1 MKLSLVFLLIILAA
15 AVTGYMRHAPAAPLA
30 PKPPPEAR
38 DCGPRERPQV
48 PDKDTLPVRLR
59 DVFLPR

>member
-1 MKLSLVFLLIILAA
+1 MKLSLVFLIICIAA
-15 AVTGYMRHAPAAPLA
+15 AITGYMRHAPAAPLA
-30 PKPPPEAR
+30 PTPPPENR

-48 PDKDTLPVRLR
+48 PDKDALPVTLR